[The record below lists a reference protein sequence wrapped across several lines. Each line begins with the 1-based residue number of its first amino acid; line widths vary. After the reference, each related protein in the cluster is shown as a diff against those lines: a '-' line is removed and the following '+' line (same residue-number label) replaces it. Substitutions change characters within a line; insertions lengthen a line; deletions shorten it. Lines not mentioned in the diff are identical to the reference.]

1 MFLISPVGN
10 PDRTDRF
17 IDYYFWSSGM
27 NLPLLI
33 ARRYFLS
40 KKKTSYINLIAI
52 ISMLGVCIGTMAL
65 VVVLSVFNGLEDF
78 NRQLFK
84 TLDSDLRI
92 IPAKGKSFTVS
103 DSLWTNLKK
112 IQGIEHITQVYEENA
127 LVQYQDHR
135 TVATIKAVDDNLST
149 HPEMDTTRIAGSLQ
163 LQSQHQ
169 NFAVLGVGVARM
181 LGVSPEDPLTA
192 LEIWYPRKNANLA
205 APGLEAFNEA
215 TIQPG
220 GIFSIEQSI
229 DDHYIFVPLRFAED
243 LFETEGK
250 RTALEFKVK
259 PGLDVEPIQGEMQRI
274 VGENFK
280 VQNQDEQHAS
290 LFRAIQIEKLFV
302 FITLTLIIAIASFNI
317 YFSLSMLAIE
327 KKADVA
333 TLLAM
338 GAWPGLIRRIFLAE
352 GALVGFSGAIVG
364 LVLGVALCWAQEEY
378 GFAKMQLVGSLVD
391 AYPVRMQ
398 IQDLIGTVI
407 ALIIITLAASW
418 MPAQKAARQEL

>member
-1 MFLISPVGN
+1 
-10 PDRTDRF
+10 
-17 IDYYFWSSGM
+17 M

-33 ARRYFLS
+33 ARRYFLT

-84 TLDSDLRI
+84 TFDSDLRL
-92 IPAKGKSFTVS
+92 IPATGKSFVVS
-103 DSLWTNLKK
+103 DSLWTGLKK
-112 IQGIEHITQVYEENA
+112 LPGIEHITQVYEENA
-127 LVQYQDHR
+127 LVQYQDRR
-135 TVATIKAVDDNLST
+135 TVATIKAVDDNLAS
-149 HPEMDTTRIAGSLQ
+149 HPEMDTARIAGSLQ
-163 LQSQHQ
+163 LQTQHQ

-181 LGVSPEDPLTA
+181 LGVSPDDPLTP
-192 LEIWYPRKNANLA
+192 LEVWYPRKNANLA
-205 APGLEAFNEA
+205 APGLDAFNQA
-215 TIQPG
+215 SIQPG
-220 GIFSIEQSI
+220 GIFSIEQTF

-243 LFETEGK
+243 LFETNGK
-250 RTALEFKVK
+250 RTALEFKVRAGVNLK
-259 PGLDVEPIQGEMQRI
+259 AVQQEMQQT
-274 VGENFK
+274 VGTRFK

-338 GAWPGLIRRIFLAE
+338 GAWPGLIRRVFLAE
-352 GALVGFSGAIVG
+352 GALVGFSGASVG
-364 LVLGVALCWAQEEY
+364 LVLGILICWAQETY
-378 GFAKMQLVGSLVD
+378 GLVKMQLVGSLVD

-398 IQDLIGTVI
+398 IEDLIGTVI

-418 MPAQKAARQEL
+418 MPAQKAARQDL

>member
-1 MFLISPVGN
+1 
-10 PDRTDRF
+10 
-17 IDYYFWSSGM
+17 M
-27 NLPLLI
+27 NLPFLI
-33 ARRYFLS
+33 ARRYFLT

-65 VVVLSVFNGLEDF
+65 IVVLSVFNGLEDF

-84 TLDSDLRI
+84 TVDSDLRMV
-92 IPAKGKSFTVS
+92 PTSGKRFTVS
-103 DSLWTNLKK
+103 DSLWSGLKK

-127 LVQYQDHR
+127 LVQYQDRR
-135 TVATIKAVDDNLST
+135 TVATIKAVDDNLAT
-149 HPEMDTTRIAGSLQ
+149 HPEMDTARIAGSLQ
-163 LQSQHQ
+163 LQNQLQ

-215 TIQPG
+215 AIQPG
-220 GIFSIEQSI
+220 GIFSIEQTF

-243 LFETEGK
+243 LFETNGQ
-250 RTALEFKVK
+250 RTALEFKVI
-259 PGLDVEPIQGEMQRI
+259 PGVEIETVQQEMQKV
-274 VGENFK
+274 VGETYK

-302 FITLTLIIAIASFNI
+302 FVTLTLIIAIASFNI

-352 GALVGFSGAIVG
+352 GALVGFSGALVG
-364 LVLGVALCWAQEEY
+364 LILGIVICWAQETY
-378 GFAKMQLVGSLVD
+378 GLVKMQLVGSLVD

-398 IQDLIGTVI
+398 VQDLIGTVI

>member
-1 MFLISPVGN
+1 
-10 PDRTDRF
+10 
-17 IDYYFWSSGM
+17 M

-33 ARRYFLS
+33 ARRYFLT

-84 TLDSDLRI
+84 TVDSDLRL
-92 IPAKGKSFTVS
+92 IPVSGKSFTVS
-103 DSLWTNLKK
+103 DSLWTELKK
-112 IQGIEHITQVYEENA
+112 LPGIEHITQVYEENA
-127 LVQYQDHR
+127 LVQYQDRR
-135 TVATIKAVDDNLST
+135 TVATVKAVDDNLTT
-149 HPEMDTTRIAGSLQ
+149 HPEMDTARIAGSLQ
-163 LQSQHQ
+163 LQTQHQ
-169 NFAVLGVGVARM
+169 NFAVMGVGVARM
-181 LGVSPEDPLTA
+181 LGVSPEDPLTP
-192 LEIWYPRKNANLA
+192 LEVWYPRKNANLA
-205 APGLEAFNEA
+205 APGLDAFNQA
-215 TIQPG
+215 SIQPG
-220 GIFSIEQSI
+220 GIFSIEQTF

-243 LFETEGK
+243 LFETDGK

-259 PGLDVEPIQGEMQRI
+259 PGVEVSSVQQQMQQAAGKNFRI
-274 VGENFK
+274 
-280 VQNQDEQHAS
+280 QNQDEQHAS

-302 FITLTLIIAIASFNI
+302 FVTLTLIIAIASFNI

-352 GALVGFSGAIVG
+352 GALVGFSGASVG
-364 LVLGVALCWAQEEY
+364 LILGIVICWAQETY
-378 GFAKMQLVGSLVD
+378 GLVKMQLVGSLVD

-398 IQDLIGTVI
+398 MEDLIGTVI
-407 ALIIITLAASW
+407 ALIVITLAASW